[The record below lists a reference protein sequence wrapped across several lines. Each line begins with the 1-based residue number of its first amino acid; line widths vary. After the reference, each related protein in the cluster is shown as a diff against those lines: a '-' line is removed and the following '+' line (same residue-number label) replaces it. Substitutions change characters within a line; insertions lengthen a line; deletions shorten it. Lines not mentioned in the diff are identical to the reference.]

1 MTNVLDGV
9 TVGDYI
15 AWDPTDGGV
24 CVAKVD
30 RVIPTRVLTPGMSWR
45 VSDGRLIGTCGLHHI
60 WARRATDY
68 DMKWVRIKTARH
80 LIRSAADSLE
90 NDNALKVAEFIANL
104 EKEDHDR

>member
-30 RVIPTRVLTPGMSWR
+30 RVTPTRVITPGMTWR
-45 VSDGRLIGTCGLHHI
+45 ISDGRLIDACGLCHI

-68 DMKWVRIKTARH
+68 DMKWVRIR
-80 LIRSAADSLE
+80 LSREIIRRAADSLE
-90 NDNALKVAEFIANL
+90 NDNALKVAEFITNAL
-104 EKEDHDR
+104 FS